1 MIAMLLPPRKVV
13 FRSISMAALL
23 AVGWSGFAIAGV
35 PANVAAIVEA
45 RCAGCHGGE
54 KPEAGVKLD
63 GEWTDERLVSFDGNA
78 WFRALH
84 EIESGR
90 MPPEEEEQPTAAER
104 KTVAAW
110 IRGDLATL
118 ERAHQERIGRSQLRR
133 LSREEYAN
141 TVFDIFGFR
150 PPVSVDLPEDGRVD
164 GYQKVA
170 RALPLSAASV
180 DGYMR
185 LADRIM
191 GRLLK
196 PLPAEPPPP
205 KRYKA
210 LTSNVSPGFYVQL
223 DDETHVSFNSNLTSG
238 LLEDVHCDTP
248 GLHKIRLS
256 VFGYQTDKPLPFGIY
271 AGHIGAYPQLVELVA
286 VLDAPPG
293 KPAVLET
300 EIYLASTDI
309 NEKARIGDSIRLMP
323 FGLGEPV
330 TKNFPAKPVADKGK
344 PGLAV
349 QWIELQP
356 LNVPSIGDRFLS
368 ADFPPEFDKELRQ
381 IRVSRPH
388 GAPPVPVA
396 KLKSIKPD
404 EFVAIMEKTIRRIA
418 PRFFRRDLSAD
429 EVNAVMASI
438 KSDVEAGRCVSE
450 IVLDQFRNLLTSPDF
465 FCIVEKPGSLSDFA
479 LASRLSYFLWNSAPD
494 EQLLELARKGKLHD
508 SIVLREQTDRMLAD
522 PKAKRF
528 YKDFAA
534 QWLKLSAISDTTPDP
549 MLFPE
554 YHLPENDLLKWSS
567 VAETEGFLKLLA
579 DENAS
584 VKELVDSRRVLAN
597 AVLAR
602 HYGLTGVDGGDLREL
617 KLPDNSPFGGLWT
630 QPAVMKVTA
639 NGTNTSPVK
648 RGVFVAERLL
658 GVHIPPP
665 PPNIEPIATDTS
677 SATTLK
683 QKLALHA
690 GNGSCAACHAKFD
703 GYGFALESFDPAGMF
718 REFYRTTAADTVAWT
733 GDASGT
739 WGTKPGAV
747 STDWTGGNVPGPFDP
762 VAISGTSSGTIT
774 YGNPLSSD
782 AKEGLF
788 GLAIGNAKPGEVT
801 KLVTSADMKFRAVG
815 QHEFKQVVVGPGGRW
830 VHRDGSVEIS
840 DNVLVDGGELG
851 VTGGTFKA
859 GMWPAWTPL
868 DISRGGRVEIT
879 GGTFSVAGSN
889 KPQLI
894 GNVGTGSFA
903 TSGSSKVTI
912 GGSVRI
918 GNGELGRGEVVLDTS
933 EPIHS
938 VLQWDIQHGRLAI
951 GKNSARVFCPTGAPK
966 QGAYRVGMEKAPAV
980 LDKLGDADLGADPN
994 QDGNL
999 FLEVGPAGTV
1009 NWHGGGMLTNKQND
1023 TVVITNAGTF
1033 SYLDTTGT
1041 NVLHF
1046 GGPAFVNAEGGRFHW
1061 QGAAGLDLRN
1071 ARTEG
1076 SSSLRNAG
1084 LLATGHDGQVTL
1096 LGDLALEKTGTL
1108 RVGLGAEEKTGI
1120 TVGGKEGGA
1129 ITLDGRLEIAPL
1141 VNPKKPDIKLGGRTF
1156 TILARAPGSPP
1167 ITGKFASQSDDIAKI
1182 DYSDDA
1188 VTITLVENPK
1198 TKPVAEPAAPEPAAF
1213 ADAPRLDT
1221 AGLIALQ
1228 KRPASWVKD
1237 RSTWR
1242 NHLPVESN
1250 GSTPDGK
1257 EFTGIADLRK
1267 RLADDPGQLA
1277 YGVGS
1282 HLVTY
1287 ATGMRPLGVD
1297 GLAIETI
1304 AEQTK
1309 PDAYGLRSLLHAV
1322 IQSDLFRK
1330 K

>member
-1 MIAMLLPPRKVV
+1 M
-13 FRSISMAALL
+13 RSGRLIGAFSVIVWV
-23 AVGWSGFAIAGV
+23 AVCAGTASAGV
-35 PANVAAIVEA
+35 PADVAAVVEA

-63 GEWTDERLVSFDGNA
+63 GEWTDERLVSFDGQA

-141 TVFDIFGFR
+141 TVIDLFGFR

-180 DGYMR
+180 DGTMR

-196 PLPAEPPPP
+196 PLPAEPPPF
-205 KRYKA
+205 KRYK
-210 LTSNVSPGFYVQL
+210 SRPDNVSGGIYLKL
-223 DDETHVSFNSNLTSG
+223 DDETFVSFNSNLSSG
-238 LLEDVHCDTP
+238 LLEDVHCGTP

-256 VFGYQTDKPLPFGIY
+256 VFGYQTVKPLPFGIY
-271 AGHIGAYPQLVELVA
+271 AGHVTAYPQMIELAA

-300 EIYLASTDI
+300 EIYLASTDM
-309 NEKARIGDSIRLMP
+309 NEKAAVGDSIRLVP

-330 TKNFPAKPVADKGK
+330 PKGSQAKAAAEKDK

-356 LNVPSIGDRFLS
+356 LNGPSIGDLWLT
-368 ADFPPEFDKELRQ
+368 ADFPPDFDKELRQ
-381 IRVSRPH
+381 IRESRRH
-388 GAPPVPVA
+388 GVGPQPVA
-396 KLKSIKPD
+396 KLTSVKPD
-404 EFVAIMEKTIRRIA
+404 EFLAIMEKTIRRIA
-418 PRFFRRDLSAD
+418 PRFFRRDLSKD
-429 EVNAVMASI
+429 ELAVIMTAI
-438 KSDVEAGRCVSE
+438 RSDMEAGRCVSE
-450 IVLDQFRNLLTSPDF
+450 IVLDQFRGLLTSPDF
-465 FCIVEKPGSLSDFA
+465 FCIVEEPGPLNDFA
-479 LASRLSYFLWNSAPD
+479 IASRLSYFLWNSAPD
-494 EQLLELARKGKLHD
+494 EQLLEMARVGKLRD
-508 SIVLREQTDRMLAD
+508 LIVLREQTDRMLAD

-534 QWLKLSAISDTTPDP
+534 QWLKLAAISDTTPDP
-549 MLFPE
+549 KLFPE

-602 HYGLTGVDGGDLREL
+602 HYGLTGVEGGSLRAL
-617 KLPDNSPFGGLWT
+617 KLPENSPFGGLWT
-630 QPAVMKVTA
+630 QPAVLKVTA

-677 SATTLK
+677 SATSLK
-683 QKLALHA
+683 EKLALHA
-690 GNGSCAACHAKFD
+690 GNGSCAACHTKFD

-718 REFYRTTAADTVAWT
+718 RDFYRTTAADTATWK
-733 GDASGT
+733 GPASGS
-739 WGTKPGAV
+739 WGAQVGAV
-747 STDWTGGNVPGPFDP
+747 SADWTGGNVPGPLDP
-762 VAISGTSSGTIT
+762 VVISGTHPGTIT
-774 YGNPLSSD
+774 YDKPLYAD
-782 AKEGLF
+782 AGHTLY
-788 GLAIGNAKPGEVT
+788 GLAIGNATLDKVT
-801 KLVTSADMKFRAVG
+801 TLVTSADMKFHAAN
-815 QHEFKQVVVGPGGRW
+815 QHEYKQVFIGPGGRW
-830 VHRDGSVEIS
+830 LHRDGAVEIN

-868 DISRGGRVEIT
+868 EISRGGRVAVT
-879 GGTFSVAGSN
+879 GGAFTVAGSN
-889 KPQLI
+889 TPQLI
-894 GNVGTGSFA
+894 GNVGTGSLA
-903 TSGSSKVTI
+903 VSGSTKVSL
-912 GGSVRI
+912 GGLVRI
-918 GNGELGRGEVVLDTS
+918 GNAADGRGEVVLDTS
-933 EPIHS
+933 EPINS
-938 VLQWDIQHGRLAI
+938 VRQWDIQHGRLVI
-951 GKNSARVFCPTGAPK
+951 GKNSARVFCPTGAAK
-966 QGAYRVGMEKAPAV
+966 QGTYRVGMEKMRAV
-980 LDKLGDADLGADPN
+980 LDKLGDAELGADPD
-994 QDGNL
+994 QDGKL

-1009 NWHGGGMLTNKQND
+1009 DWHGGGMITNKQND
-1023 TVVITNAGTF
+1023 ASVITNAGTF
-1033 SYLDTTGT
+1033 NYLDDTGT
-1041 NVLHF
+1041 NVFHF

-1071 ARTEG
+1071 SRTEG
-1076 SSSLRNAG
+1076 SSSLQNAG
-1084 LLATGHDGQVTL
+1084 ILATGHDGQVIL
-1096 LGDLALEKTGTL
+1096 LGDLVLEKSGTL
-1108 RVGLGAEEKTGI
+1108 QVGLGTAAKTGI
-1120 TVGGKEGGA
+1120 AVGGKEGGA

-1141 VNPKKPDIKLGGRTF
+1141 AGAKKSDIKIGGRAF
-1156 TILARAPGSPP
+1156 TILARAPGGPA

-1188 VTITLVENPK
+1188 VTITLVEDPK
-1198 TKPVAEPAAPEPAAF
+1198 AKPVAEPAAAEPAAF
-1213 ADAPRLDT
+1213 AEAPRLDT
-1221 AGLIALQ
+1221 AGLVAFQ
-1228 KRPASWVKD
+1228 KRKAGWIKD
-1237 RSTWR
+1237 RPTWR

-1250 GSTPDGK
+1250 GSTPDGR
-1257 EFTGIADLRK
+1257 EFAGITDLRK
-1267 RLADDPGQLA
+1267 RLAEDPSQLA
-1277 YGVGS
+1277 YGVSS

-1287 ATGMRPLGVD
+1287 ATGMRPIGVD
-1297 GLAIETI
+1297 ALAIEKI
-1304 AEQTK
+1304 AAESK
-1309 PDAYGLRSLLHAV
+1309 PDAYGLRSLVHAV
-1322 IQSDLFRK
+1322 IQSDLFRNK
-1330 K
+1330 